1 MSENGRLQARFEVEK
16 DHPAAGK
23 PAITITLMV
32 DGDGAAEVVER
43 ILQTV
48 REFLDERE

>member
-1 MSENGRLQARFEVEK
+1 MSENGRIQAQFEVEK
-16 DHPAAGK
+16 DHLATGK

-32 DGDGAAEVVER
+32 DGDEAAEVIEK

-48 REFLDERE
+48 REFLDERG